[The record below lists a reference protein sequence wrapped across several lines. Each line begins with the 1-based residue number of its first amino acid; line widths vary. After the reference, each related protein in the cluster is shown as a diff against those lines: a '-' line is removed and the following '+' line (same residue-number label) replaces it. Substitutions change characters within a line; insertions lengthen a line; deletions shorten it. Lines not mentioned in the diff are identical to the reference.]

1 MGYFK
6 TVIIPIFNGEEY
18 LDRALQSV
26 LIQTLKIDEVIVIN
40 DASTDKT
47 KNILKKWFKFLPIK
61 YYENK
66 INMGV
71 PYSLRKAI
79 NNTKADFIFRL
90 DCDDVWKNDHVENL
104 NELFNKQSDSV
115 LYAAKTEYFQQKKEF
130 ICTSGSLS
138 NKNIR
143 SLLMWDNPIVHSSVA
158 FRKKDYLRTKG
169 YRKNYKYAHDYALF
183 IDFMRIGKLSFSD
196 KVSVE
201 YYVYENSLSHK
212 KPKNCLLE
220 RFNNQWKAVFLFG
233 FTDIFHALKVL
244 PILILR
250 SLLRR

>member
-115 LYAAKTEYFQQKKEF
+115 LYAAKTEYFQQKK
-130 ICTSGSLS
+130 
-138 NKNIR
+138 
-143 SLLMWDNPIVHSSVA
+143 DN
-158 FRKKDYLRTKG
+158 R
-169 YRKNYKYAHDYALF
+169 
-183 IDFMRIGKLSFSD
+183 
-196 KVSVE
+196 
-201 YYVYENSLSHK
+201 
-212 KPKNCLLE
+212 
-220 RFNNQWKAVFLFG
+220 
-233 FTDIFHALKVL
+233 
-244 PILILR
+244 
-250 SLLRR
+250 